1 MFELLKAQDI
11 KVNVFRADSASYQFS
26 TISTVCNYVDKFFVK
41 AKVNPGISEAIKN
54 IDKWTEIKVEGKTLY
69 RGSTRYTPFNQI
81 ARKAKQ
87 KEQIRE
93 YRLVVTKEVREDGQ
107 INLFTGEAFN
117 YSPVLTNDFEKTDD
131 EVVIFY
137 NQRGKQEREFDV
149 LKNDFIWNK
158 MPFSKLEQNTVFL
171 ITTAMCRNIY
181 NHIINTFS
189 KKYKNL
195 SPEYRIKKFIFR
207 FICIP
212 AKWIKSSRLWK
223 LRVYGEIGHI
233 T

>member
-1 MFELLKAQDI
+1 MFPK
-11 KVNVFRADSASYQFS
+11 
-26 TISTVCNYVDKFFVK
+26 KFFLFDEIILTNVCFY
-41 AKVNPGISEAIKN
+41 GISNGRNSNFLYKFLFCYHFVFPIKT
-54 IDKWTEIKVEGKTLY
+54 WLTYEIVWSTTLY
-69 RGSTRYTPFNQI
+69 
-81 ARKAKQ
+81 
-87 KEQIRE
+87 
-93 YRLVVTKEVREDGQ
+93 
-107 INLFTGEAFN
+107 
-117 YSPVLTNDFEKTDD
+117 
-131 EVVIFY
+131 FY
-137 NQRGKQEREFDV
+137 NQRGKQEREFDI

-171 ITTAMCRNIY
+171 ITTAICRNIY
-181 NHIINTFS
+181 NHIISTFS
-189 KKYKNL
+189 KRYKNL